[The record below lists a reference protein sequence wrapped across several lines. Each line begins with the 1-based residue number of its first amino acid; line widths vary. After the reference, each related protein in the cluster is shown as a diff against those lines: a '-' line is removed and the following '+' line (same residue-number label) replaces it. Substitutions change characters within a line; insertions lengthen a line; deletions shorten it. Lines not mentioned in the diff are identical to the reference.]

1 MPGSLLVLRW
11 DGGSKLGG
19 AHRRRFQVMAQFE
32 PDIPYPLRHDL
43 PGFLP
48 PGRVATPT
56 IRLLFDVFVFQGRF
70 EGAAGAA

>member
-1 MPGSLLVLRW
+1 MFVLLRE
-11 DGGSKLGG
+11 GRRKLGG
-19 AHRRRFQVMAQFE
+19 TQRFRNELVPQFE
-32 PDIPYPLRHDL
+32 PEVPGPLGHNL